1 MTFRPYSDKL
11 KADDSDQI
19 LNIPTLIE
27 GRVLVRNGKTITT
40 SLVGADQVAPTGFPI
55 PTADTQI
62 SNKQYVDERIADA
75 IAGISLED
83 LGFLKTDGSRPMDGY
98 LNLGNNSIINLS
110 APLDLLDATNKE
122 YVDGSIADAIAS
134 IVIEDLGFLKTDGS
148 RQMDGYLNLGNHA
161 IVNLAAPIDLLDA
174 ANKQYVDAQIAAIDM
189 ADLGFLKLDGSRAM
203 EANLSLGIHRITNL
217 VDPIDMQDAATRY
230 YVESFSSNRHLSN
243 LCAGTAVNQ
252 WLIPDG
258 DLTQSLGA
266 QQGIYGSLTPKNWAS
281 VLANEF
287 ISAGIDDLYL
297 SSCSPDLEPDY
308 TGRNVRIQAD
318 GTGLQSD
325 VDGGDVHISTAIPSG
340 LGVRGSVFID
350 ALSLDLGLSKITNV
364 AAPTVDRDAANKKYV
379 DDTIAAIISTTS
391 FVGLL
396 TIHAPPTIDGYTGSI
411 SVGGSVISN
420 AGTPILASDVATKE
434 YVDSLARLTVATTT
448 TDYEVSVTD
457 RIIFV
462 DPSIGPVSV
471 TLPSATGQAGL
482 ALYIKRVTDG
492 GNTVFIYPPPGQ
504 TIDGL
509 AVHQVFLQ
517 WESHTIV
524 SDGTNW
530 FLV

>member
-27 GRVLVRNGKTITT
+27 GRVLVRNGRTITT

-98 LNLGNNSIINLS
+98 LNLGN
-110 APLDLLDATNKE
+110 
-122 YVDGSIADAIAS
+122 
-134 IVIEDLGFLKTDGS
+134 
-148 RQMDGYLNLGNHA
+148 HA
-161 IVNLAAPIDLLDA
+161 IVNLAAPIGLLDA

-217 VDPIDMQDAATRY
+217 LDPIELQDAATRY

-243 LCAGTAVNQ
+243 LCAGTAINQ

-258 DLTQSLGA
+258 NMTQSLGA
-266 QQGIYGSLTPKNWAS
+266 QQGTYGYVTPRNWAS

-297 SSCSPDLEPDY
+297 SSCSPDLDPDSV
-308 TGRNVRIQAD
+308 GRNIRIQAD
-318 GTGLQSD
+318 GTGLQGNT
-325 VDGGDVHISTAIPSG
+325 DG
-340 LGVRGSVFID
+340 GSVFISTAVTGGTGIRGSIFID
-350 ALSLDLGLSKITNV
+350 ALVLDLNLSKITNL
-364 AAPTVDRDAANKKYV
+364 ATPTALKDAANKEYV
-379 DDTIAAIISTTS
+379 DTAIAEIITASS
-391 FVGLL
+391 SAGLL
-396 TIHAPPTIDGYTGSI
+396 TIHAPPTIDGYTGDVSI
-411 SVGGSVISN
+411 GGSVLTN
-420 AGTPILASDVATKE
+420 VANPILPSDAATKE
-434 YVDSLARLTVATTT
+434 YVDSLARLTVATVSS
-448 TDYEVSVTD
+448 DYSVTPID
-457 RIIFV
+457 RVIFV
-462 DPSIGPVSV
+462 DPSSGPINI
-471 TLPSATGQAGL
+471 TLPSASGQAGL
-482 ALYIKRVTDG
+482 AIYIKRTTDG
-492 GNTVFIYPPPGQ
+492 DNDVLINPLFGEL
-504 TIDGL
+504 IDGESTYE
-509 AVHQVFLQ
+509 VFLQ
-517 WESHTIV
+517 WEAHTVV

-530 FLV
+530 FVV